1 MENNF
6 QLKVAEGKTI
16 FVRCWEVKNPVAV
29 LQIVHGMAEHSKR
42 YTDFAAFLNK
52 NGISVY
58 AADHRGHGKNIENI
72 SDKGKIGAFG
82 LERIA
87 DDQIKLTK
95 FIKAENLNTP
105 LFILGHSM
113 GSFISQKMIQNN
125 PQLKL
130 NGLLLSGSNGS
141 FGLELILG
149 KYLARLIMLFGKER
163 PSPLLDF
170 LSFLSYNK
178 KTEKKTSYDWLSSD
192 QLAVK
197 NYIKDPL
204 CGGVLPANFYFSLF
218 SLINSTLNG
227 KNFRKMP
234 NSMPVFIVSGSSDPF
249 GKYGKGIE
257 SLYNKYVRSGVEDI
271 TIKLYKN
278 SRHEVLNEINRL
290 EVYQDIL
297 SWIKKHIK
305 D

>member
-6 QLKVAEGKTI
+6 QLKVAEEKTI
-16 FVRCWEVKNPVAV
+16 FVRCWEVKTPVAV

-42 YTDFAAFLNK
+42 YTDFASFLNK

-58 AADHRGHGKNIENI
+58 AADHRGHGKNIENL

-82 LERIA
+82 LDGVV
-87 DDQIKLTK
+87 DDQSKLAK
-95 FIKAENLNTP
+95 FIKAKNPNAP
-105 LFILGHSM
+105 LFIFGHSM
-113 GSFISQKMIQNN
+113 GSFISQKMLQNN
-125 PQLKL
+125 LKL
-130 NGLLLSGSNGS
+130 KINGLLLSGSNGS
-141 FGLELILG
+141 FGPELILG
-149 KYLARLIMLFGKER
+149 KYLAGLIRLFGKER
-163 PSPLLDF
+163 PSPILDF
-170 LSFLSYNK
+170 LSFFSYNK
-178 KTEKKTSYDWLSSD
+178 KTEKKTSYDWLSRD

-234 NSMPVFIVSGSSDPF
+234 NRMPIFIVSGRSDPF
-249 GKYGKGIE
+249 GKYGKGVE
-257 SLYNKYVRSGVEDI
+257 SLYTNYVRSGVEDI

-278 SRHEVLNEINRL
+278 SRHEILNEINRL
-290 EVYQDIL
+290 EVYRDIL
-297 SWIKKHIK
+297 SWIKKHIE